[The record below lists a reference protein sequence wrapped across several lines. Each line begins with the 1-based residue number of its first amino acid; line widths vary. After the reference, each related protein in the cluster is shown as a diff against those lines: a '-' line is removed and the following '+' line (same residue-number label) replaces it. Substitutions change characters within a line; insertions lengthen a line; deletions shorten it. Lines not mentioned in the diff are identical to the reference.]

1 MTTIEDIMNE
11 FEKLKTDYQANIAG
25 YRDIVER
32 RDREIVQLRNHIM
45 RQNEI
50 ISDQA
55 IIIQKLGGYKTRDI
69 QEQVHRGE

>member
-1 MTTIEDIMNE
+1 MKTLADIMNE
-11 FEKLKTDYQANIAG
+11 FEKIKTDYQANIAG
-25 YRDIVER
+25 YRDLIER
-32 RDREIVQLRNHIM
+32 RDREIQQLKNHIM

-55 IIIQKLGGYKTRDI
+55 IIIQNLGGFKTRDI